1 MSNHIHFIDGVSFR
15 MKEAFDFSFLRK
27 YGRVFKVF
35 DDQDS
40 GNICFGIQGNKDR
53 YFIKFAGAPTARGCV
68 SPETAITNLKA
79 TVPIYFNLKHPRLI
93 ELLDAEEIGGGFS
106 MIFRWTDGECMGRQ
120 YPEAHAHF
128 MSLPIDD
135 KMKVFSD
142 ICAFL
147 THVADMGYTAIDF
160 YDGSILYDPAAR
172 QTLICDIDFFR
183 KQPCINDMGRMWG
196 SSRFQAPEEYEL
208 GAALDEITNVYT
220 LGATAFALFAQDR
233 REEAFWPLSK
243 QLYRVACTAVSQN
256 RTERQQSIR
265 AFMQE
270 WKEACQNT

>member
-1 MSNHIHFIDGVSFR
+1 MSNHIHFIDGISFR

-196 SSRFQAPEEYEL
+196 SSRFMSPEEYNL
-208 GAALDEITNVYT
+208 GAELDEITNVYT
-220 LGATAFALFAQDR
+220 LGAMAFALFSDSDRSREAWSLDERRYAAAQRATRTDR
-233 REEAFWPLSK
+233 SLRHP
-243 QLYRVACTAVSQN
+243 
-256 RTERQQSIR
+256 SIR
-265 AFMQE
+265 DFISE
-270 WKEACQNT
+270 WNS